1 MGNEYMDPNN
11 PAFLR
16 EDTTISKY
24 LKNFML
30 NNYKFMNSNE
40 EIVKNFHKKKACCL
54 GKNSVPFG
62 LPSYN
67 PSTKKVVTSLL
78 KLNIFPDNNPNT
90 LKTNCNEY
98 TGEFDSTSKQHI
110 PNQSCDVFYDKYCGN
125 VYNERVKSYTN
136 DSRFYGP
143 YDIIPGDFK
152 NTLSIGNEFQDCNCL
167 NSAFQKVPNISVD
180 TTNIPKDNDTLA
192 QTLDKR
198 CSDPGLSTNTYIK
211 KYSKNEGGCFNKI
224 TVDGI
229 VSDSKYPSIYAN
241 AIRKCTITP
250 DDMKQIQD
258 QLSVQKAALQQAQ
271 LDFQNQKALLD
282 KQIIDL
288 NNQRKSAEDSL
299 TQLKIQKE
307 QEKAALVAQ
316 FDKDLVDLR
325 SKNKAET
332 DKLLVD
338 FEALKQKSIDQIT
351 AKFQQREDDYISKLK
366 NIETNMN
373 LLKVQEEKRTND
385 LLLEFQIMKQKSID
399 QITAQFQKREDDYR
413 NKLITIEQKTKDLEL
428 NEEKRTAELI
438 KEFQLL
444 KQKSIDQISAQFQTR
459 ENDYLNKIKTI
470 EADTAKLKADEQA
483 RVKSLMADL
492 EKQRITMEQ
501 KLKELYNEREAYYK
515 KTIDQLVIDN
525 ETKMKNLEA
534 ANAAKIESLNKDYAL
549 KMADVEKQKAEL
561 NKQYEDFKAQTQKNM
576 DELRAKFNDTTIM
589 YERQVNG
596 LQQQITDKNNQI
608 KKDLADLE
616 LKFNADVKN
625 LSSENDN
632 KKTLLIQ
639 QTNLQIEK
647 YIDKYN
653 NQKTSID
660 QDFEQQKA
668 AKKAAFEQALVDQQ
682 NYYNKQIDSIKKGN
696 SNINDQLAG
705 MSADYKAA
713 LEQNQSQYSKM
724 VSDYSAKKD
733 AILKDYE
740 KNKAE
745 MESKFFNTLKEL
757 EDKKMAT
764 IKQKELETNAQINNL
779 NKSVENVR
787 DEVEKSSV
795 IYKKQ
800 LVDLITGLEDQK
812 ISAIK
817 IKAEE
822 TKSEINALNKT
833 VEVIRADF
841 EAKSAVYKKEL
852 QDLIVKLED
861 EKIAAIKKKEKE
873 TQDQINGMANLVTKT
888 RQEVEDTSEM
898 YKKQLRDLIEQLEDE
913 KIKKISDYAAKIDN
927 RIKELDDKYKEEEMR
942 LLVRVEE
949 LKKEVISSENKLV
962 VTKFS
967 ESEIPPVSNFYRN
980 LSGVVSIL
988 LIICLIYILTRR

>member
-1 MGNEYMDPNN
+1 MDPNN

-16 EDTTISKY
+16 EDTMVAKY
-24 LKNFML
+24 VKDFMV
-30 NNYKFMNSNE
+30 NKYKFMNSNE

-67 PSTKKVVTSLL
+67 PSSKKVVTSLL
-78 KLNIFPDNNPNT
+78 KLNLFADNNPNT
-90 LKTNCNEY
+90 LKANCNEY
-98 TGEFDSTSKQHI
+98 TGEFDTNSKQHI
-110 PNQSCDVFYDKYCGN
+110 PNQSCDAFYDKYCSN
-125 VYNERVKSYTN
+125 VYNERVKSYTD
-136 DSRFYGP
+136 DSKFYGP

-167 NSAFQKVPNISVD
+167 NSAFQKVPNINVD
-180 TTNIPKDNDTLA
+180 STSIPKDNDTLA

-211 KYSKNEGGCFNKI
+211 KYSKNDGGCFNKI
-224 TVDGI
+224 TVDGT
-229 VSDSKYPSIYAN
+229 VSDTKYPSIYAN
-241 AIRKCTITP
+241 AMRKCAITP
-250 DDMKQIQD
+250 DDMKIIQD
-258 QLSVQKAALQQAQ
+258 QLAVQKAALQQAQ

-325 SKNKAET
+325 AKNKTDT

-338 FEALKQKSIDQIT
+338 FEALKQKSIDLIT

-373 LLKVQEEKRTND
+373 LLRVQEEKRTSD

-413 NKLITIEQKTKDLEL
+413 NKLVTIEQKTKDLQI
-428 NEEKRTAELI
+428 NEEKRTAELLQ
-438 KEFQLL
+438 EFQIL
-444 KQKSIDQISAQFQTR
+444 KQKSIDQISAKFQER
-459 ENDYLNKIKTI
+459 ENDYLNKIKNI
-470 EADTAKLKADEQA
+470 EADTAKLKADEEK
-483 RVKSLMADL
+483 RVKGLMADL
-492 EKQRITMEQ
+492 ENQRIAMEQ

-515 KTIDQLVIDN
+515 KTIDQLVVDN
-525 ETKMKNLEA
+525 ETKMKNLQA
-534 ANAAKIESLNKDYAL
+534 ANQAKIDSLNKDYEV
-549 KMADVEKQKAEL
+549 KMIEVEKQKAEL
-561 NKQYEDFKAQTQKNM
+561 SKKYEDFKTQTQKNM

-608 KKDLADLE
+608 KKDLADLQ
-616 LKFNADVKN
+616 LKFNSDVKI
-625 LSSENDN
+625 LSSETDA
-632 KKTLLIQ
+632 KKTLIVQ
-639 QTNLQIEK
+639 QTNLQIEQ

-653 NQKTSID
+653 NQKANID
-660 QDFEQQKA
+660 QDFEKQKA

-682 NYYNKQIDSIKKGN
+682 NYYNKQIDAIKKGN
-696 SNINDQLAG
+696 TNVNDQLAG

-713 LEQNQSQYSKM
+713 LEENQAKYSQM
-724 VSDYSAKKD
+724 VSDYSTKKD

-740 KNKAE
+740 KNKAD
-745 MESKFFNTLKEL
+745 MEAKFFNTLKEL
-757 EDKKMAT
+757 EDKRIAT
-764 IKQKELETNAQINNL
+764 IKQKESEASAQISAL

-787 DEVEKSSV
+787 VEVEQSSV

-800 LVDLITGLEDQK
+800 LVDLISGLEDQK
-812 ISAIK
+812 IRAVK
-817 IKAEE
+817 TKAEE
-822 TKSEINALNKT
+822 TSREINALNKT

-852 QDLIVKLED
+852 QDLINKLED
-861 EKIAAIKKKEKE
+861 EKIEAIKKKEKE
-873 TQDQINGMANLVTKT
+873 TQDQINGMASLVTKT
-888 RQEVEDTSEM
+888 RQEVEDSSEM
-898 YKKQLRDLIEQLEDE
+898 YKKQLRDLIVQLENE
-913 KIKKISDYAAKIDN
+913 KIKKVSDYAAKIDN
-927 RIKELDDKYKEEEMR
+927 RIKELDDKYKAEEAKILAEI
-942 LLVRVEE
+942 EE
-949 LKKEVISSENKLV
+949 LKKRKALSEGGGG
-962 VTKFS
+962 S
-967 ESEIPPVSNFYRN
+967 AESTFYRN
-980 LSGVVSIL
+980 LSGVVSVL
-988 LIICLIYILTRR
+988 LILCLVYILTRR